1 VQNDAYQPN
10 NYSDD
15 SRFNSDAAPAP
26 RPKPSYSRAEY
37 APPPVIENNGYRQES
52 QQAATPSNSPNKE
65 GYLDISKVDSF
76 HPQQPKFSDVRP
88 VAKPYYEAHTE
99 APVEAPSAPREVE
112 ERQVEQNPA
121 PAEVAESVEIP
132 SMPEMPEATRVEEVE
147 SSAGQE
153 NQSYSEPKE
162 VEVASVEIPAA
173 PPAPVKVQAA
183 EEIVPQASAEK
194 LLMPVDGAVIQEFGD
209 KSDGT
214 FNDGINIQA
223 SEGTPVKAANSGS
236 VVYSGNQLQGYGNL
250 VIIRHDNGYLTAY
263 AHLESLEL
271 EKGAT
276 VKRGDIVGHVGRTGN
291 VDQPQLHFGVRKGRE
306 PVNPR
311 DFL

>member
-1 VQNDAYQPN
+1 
-10 NYSDD
+10 
-15 SRFNSDAAPAP
+15 
-26 RPKPSYSRAEY
+26 
-37 APPPVIENNGYRQES
+37 
-52 QQAATPSNSPNKE
+52 
-65 GYLDISKVDSF
+65 
-76 HPQQPKFSDVRP
+76 
-88 VAKPYYEAHTE
+88 
-99 APVEAPSAPREVE
+99 
-112 ERQVEQNPA
+112 
-121 PAEVAESVEIP
+121 
-132 SMPEMPEATRVEEVE
+132 MPEMPEATRVEEVE